1 MAITSNPEQF
11 LWVEKYRPRTIAD
24 TIMPD
29 RVRKQLQPLVDSKSL
44 SNLLFVGSAG
54 IGKTTLA
61 RALCEELDIDYILI
75 NCSENGNIDTI
86 RTTVRNFAS
95 TMSLMSEF
103 KCVIFDESDGLT
115 ANAQAALRGFIEEFA
130 NNCRFIFTANF
141 GNKII
146 EPLKS
151 RTVQVDL
158 SFTKEEKKAMIIAF
172 DKRVKEILKLEGI
185 EEYDSKVLAQLIVKH
200 FPDFRRILNILQ
212 NITQTGKLDA
222 SAMSS
227 VSVNVVDEVY
237 QLLKKQDFLGMRH
250 WVAENP
256 DNDLPTLVRMMW
268 QKADEYVQPD
278 SIPQLLL
285 YFNQYQISNATV
297 VDKEINLMAML
308 TEIMADVRFK
318 A

>member
-44 SNLLFVGSAG
+44 TNLMMVGIQG
-54 IGKTTLA
+54 CGKTSSA
-61 RALCEELDIDYILI
+61 RALCEELGIDYILI

-95 TMSLMSEF
+95 TMSLMGDF
-103 KCVIFDESDGLT
+103 KCVIFDEADHLT
-115 ANAQAALRGFIEEFA
+115 NLSQAALRGFIEEFS

-158 SFTKEEKKAMIIAF
+158 SFTKEEKKAMIISF

-237 QLLKKQDFLGMRH
+237 QLLKKQDFVGMRH

>member
-24 TIMPD
+24 TIIPD
-29 RVRKQLQPLVDSKSL
+29 RIRKQLQPMVDSKTL
-44 SNLLFVGSAG
+44 GNLMFVGSAG
-54 IGKTTLA
+54 LGKTSISK
-61 RALCEELDIDYILI
+61 ALCEELGIDYLLI

-95 TMSLMSEF
+95 TMSLMGDF
-103 KCVIFDESDGLT
+103 KCVIFDEADGLSST
-115 ANAQAALRGFIEEFA
+115 TLQALRGFIEEFS

-146 EPLKS
+146 EPIKS

-185 EEYDSKVLAQLIVKH
+185 AEYDSKVLAQLIVKH

-237 QLLKKQDFLGMRH
+237 QLLKKQDFVGMRH

-268 QKADEYVQPD
+268 QKADEHVQPD

>member
-24 TIMPD
+24 TIMPE

-44 SNLLFVGSAG
+44 TNLMMVGIQG
-54 IGKTTLA
+54 CGKTSTA

-95 TMSLMSEF
+95 TMSLMGDF
-103 KCVIFDESDGLT
+103 KCVIFDEADHLT
-115 ANAQAALRGFIEEFA
+115 NLAQAALRGFIEEFS

-146 EPLKS
+146 EPMKS

-172 DKRVKEILKLEGI
+172 DKRVKEILKLEGV

>member
-44 SNLLFVGSAG
+44 TNLMMVGIQG
-54 IGKTTLA
+54 CGKTSTA
-61 RALCEELDIDYILI
+61 RALCEELGIDYILI

-95 TMSLMSEF
+95 TMSLMGDF
-103 KCVIFDESDGLT
+103 KCVIFDEADHLT
-115 ANAQAALRGFIEEFA
+115 NLAQAALRGFIEEFS

>member
-29 RVRKQLQPLVDSKSL
+29 RVRKQLQPMVDTKSL
-44 SNLLFVGSAG
+44 SNLMMVGIQG
-54 IGKTTLA
+54 CGKTSSA
-61 RALCEELDIDYILI
+61 RALCEELGIDYILI

-95 TMSLMSEF
+95 TMSLMGDF
-103 KCVIFDESDGLT
+103 KCVIFDEADHLT
-115 ANAQAALRGFIEEFA
+115 NLAQAALRGFIEEFS

-237 QLLKKQDFLGMRH
+237 QLLKKQDFVGMRH

>member
-24 TIMPD
+24 TIMPE
-29 RVRKQLQPLVDSKSL
+29 RMRKQLQPMVDTKSL

-95 TMSLMSEF
+95 TMSLMSDF
-103 KCVIFDESDGLT
+103 KCVIFDESDGLS
-115 ANAQAALRGFIEEFA
+115 NSSQQALRGFIEEFS

-158 SFTKEEKKAMIIAF
+158 SFTKEEKKTMIIAF
-172 DKRVKEILKLEGI
+172 DKRVKEILKLEGV

-237 QLLKKQDFLGMRH
+237 KLLKKQDFVGMRH

-285 YFNQYQISNATV
+285 YFNQYQSSNATV

>member
-24 TIMPD
+24 TIMPE

-44 SNLLFVGSAG
+44 TNLMMVGIQG
-54 IGKTTLA
+54 CGKTSTA
-61 RALCEELDIDYILI
+61 RALCEELGIDYILI

-95 TMSLMSEF
+95 TMSLMGDF
-103 KCVIFDESDGLT
+103 KCVIFDEADHLT
-115 ANAQAALRGFIEEFA
+115 NLAQAALRGFIEEFS

-237 QLLKKQDFLGMRH
+237 QLLKKQDFVGMRH

>member
-44 SNLLFVGSAG
+44 TNLMMVGIQG
-54 IGKTTLA
+54 CGKTSTA
-61 RALCEELDIDYILI
+61 RALCEELGIDYILI

-95 TMSLMSEF
+95 TMSLMGDF
-103 KCVIFDESDGLT
+103 KCVIFDEADHLT
-115 ANAQAALRGFIEEFA
+115 NLSQAALRGFIEEFS

-158 SFTKEEKKAMIIAF
+158 SFTKAEKKAMIIAF
-172 DKRVKEILKLEGI
+172 DKRVKGILKLEGI

-237 QLLKKQDFLGMRH
+237 QLLKKQDFVGMRH

>member
-24 TIMPD
+24 TIMPE

-44 SNLLFVGSAG
+44 TNLMMVGIQG
-54 IGKTTLA
+54 CGKTSTA
-61 RALCEELDIDYILI
+61 RALCEELGIDYILI

-95 TMSLMSEF
+95 TMSLMGDF
-103 KCVIFDESDGLT
+103 KCVIFDEADHLT
-115 ANAQAALRGFIEEFA
+115 NLSQAALRGFIEEFS

-172 DKRVKEILKLEGI
+172 DKRVKEILKIEGI

-237 QLLKKQDFLGMRH
+237 QLLKKQDFVGMRH

>member
-44 SNLLFVGSAG
+44 TNLMMVGIQG
-54 IGKTTLA
+54 CGKTSTA
-61 RALCEELDIDYILI
+61 RALCEELGIDYILI

-95 TMSLMSEF
+95 TMSLMGDF
-103 KCVIFDESDGLT
+103 KCVIFEEADHLT
-115 ANAQAALRGFIEEFA
+115 NLSQAALRGFIEEFS

-172 DKRVKEILKLEGI
+172 DKRVKGILKLEGI

-237 QLLKKQDFLGMRH
+237 QLLKKQDFVGMRH

>member
-11 LWVEKYRPRTIAD
+11 LWVEKYRPRTIAE
-24 TIMPD
+24 TIMPE

-44 SNLLFVGSAG
+44 TNLMMVGIQG
-54 IGKTTLA
+54 CGKTSTA
-61 RALCEELDIDYILI
+61 RALCEELGIDYILI

-103 KCVIFDESDGLT
+103 KCVIFDESDNLT
-115 ANAQAALRGFIEEFA
+115 NSAQAALRGFIEEFS

-185 EEYDSKVLAQLIVKH
+185 EGYDSKVLAQLIVKH